1 MTGVPGSTK
10 ACAAHGDAA
19 FFATLQAYYG
29 LGGEAARKA
38 GGRFIKAMGDAMLLT
53 FLPEPAAPAVAALRE
68 LHERGTAL
76 WRAFDERCRVQVKG
90 RLGTVLAGP
99 LGPPGEERY
108 DVIGDALNM
117 MVKAPW
123 QDFDVVTE
131 G

>member
-19 FFATLQAYYG
+19 FFATLQAYYT
-29 LGGEAARKA
+29 LGGAAAKKA

-53 FLPEPAAPAVAALRE
+53 FPPEPSTPAVAALRE
-68 LHERGTAL
+68 LQERGTAL
-76 WRAFDERCRVQVKG
+76 WHKFDERCRVQVKG
-90 RLGTVLAGP
+90 RVGTVLVGP
-99 LGPPGEERY
+99 LGPPGEQRY

-123 QDFDVVTE
+123 QDFDVLT
-131 G
+131 GG